1 MNMHQKAKILFYH
14 NFFLQNACKKQLYFF
29 CFGKMHD
36 FFFKNYFFFLLE
48 EKSGR
53 RQITKVQFSS
63 FYKNLLGVHTNFLS
77 ILTFKKVIDMLPSRL
92 VVVSIH
98 YDNFKVYCK
107 KIYINMD
114 CLWVPVLSGH
124 SLY

>member
-1 MNMHQKAKILFYH
+1 
-14 NFFLQNACKKQLYFF
+14 
-29 CFGKMHD
+29 MHD

-77 ILTFKKVIDMLPSRL
+77 ILTFKKVIDMLTSRI
-92 VVVSIH
+92 VSIH
-98 YDNFKVYCK
+98 TIYLFKIGGLLKDAYELTAV
-107 KIYINMD
+107 
-114 CLWVPVLSGH
+114 V
-124 SLY
+124 